1 MDRLALIDAFRLGC
15 SVSGACGGAG
25 ISVAKFNELMRKGES
40 DLIDGIDSPELE
52 LFLDV
57 ERAKQE
63 FEVGNLD
70 IIKRNAVDD
79 WRAAAWLLER
89 RRAKDYAARQ
99 DIDVNALEPIKIVMD
114 IKPDSEA

>member
-1 MDRLALIDAFRLGC
+1 MDRLALLDAFRLGC

-25 ISVAKFNELMRKGES
+25 ISVGKFNELMRKGES
-40 DLIDGIDSPELE
+40 DLMDGKETPEME

-63 FEVGNLD
+63 FELCNLD
-70 IIKRNAVDD
+70 IIKRNAIDD

-99 DIDVNALEPIKIVMD
+99 DIDVSTLEPIKVVMD
-114 IKPDSEA
+114 VGDQC